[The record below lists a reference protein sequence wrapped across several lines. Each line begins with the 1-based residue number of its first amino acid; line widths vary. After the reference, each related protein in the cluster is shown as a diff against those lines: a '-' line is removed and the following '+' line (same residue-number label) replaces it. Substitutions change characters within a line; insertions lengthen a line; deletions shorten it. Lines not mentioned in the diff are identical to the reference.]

1 MYSSVGLIVISRGG
15 GDDGR
20 SRGMGEWP
28 RGVCGPSDDETV
40 SRDAKDG
47 TRLNDRVDGRVD
59 VELEMEDRL
68 EDGPVMTAGEMGSS
82 AQSS

>member
-47 TRLNDRVDGRVD
+47 TRLNGRCKEEGELLEGIEVDLAD
-59 VELEMEDRL
+59 MS
-68 EDGPVMTAGEMGSS
+68 AGAVGKGTHCS
-82 AQSS
+82 